1 MATPSLPQS
10 AETPQTYTIK
20 EFQLLV
26 RDKPAIPAEIQ
37 PFVGAPFT
45 CSVEIFRRFQGL
57 ATMPVPLVPLNQIG
71 RTGPLDPPMTRG
83 TTSTGPGSG

>member
-1 MATPSLPQS
+1 MATQSLPQS
-10 AETPQTYTIK
+10 GETPQTYTIK

-26 RDKPAIPAEIQ
+26 RDRAAIPAAIQ

-57 ATMPVPLVPLNQIG
+57 LRCAP
-71 RTGPLDPPMTRG
+71 
-83 TTSTGPGSG
+83 SGGDIRFSLSETWHKRKWDESD

>member
-37 PFVGAPFT
+37 PFVDAPFT

-57 ATMPVPLVPLNQIG
+57 ASMPVESFLALHLDNKNRLIG
-71 RTGPLDPPMTRG
+71 RR
-83 TTSTGPGSG
+83 